1 MQQKDDEEPIGDEP
15 RSEVRLFNWRFIMI
29 HWSFMKFQW
38 RFGSTSLLSMFRQAC
53 DRGSAHWPGQGF
65 TALPLYCH
73 WVNSSSLLLP
83 SGTRWVEHGQEEETG
98 QGQAAQESMTWHF
111 DGMLFVSSQWDKA
124 CALMPWSRKRRSSRK
139 IKRRKSR
146 KMKRRQRRQHS
157 GATYV
162 INASIKV
169 VYYTYTCRVIYDIRS
184 EQDSLCRS
192 AKTGCSKR
200 NLRSTRNRTMRG
212 SGSRDRSGA
221 KSYSCA
227 WCRHSK
233 QSQDQEKEGSIYI
246 ATKCWCVCECVF
258 SMKSCLLQP
267 FPFIAVFPN
276 HPSLKWK
283 WLLTLFW

>member
-157 GATYV
+157 GATYI

-169 VYYTYTCRVIYDIRS
+169 VYYILTHVESYMIFGQNKTVCAGAPRPVAQRGTWEAKETEQWEARAVGTGQVRSHTVVLGVAIPSRVKIR
-184 EQDSLCRS
+184 
-192 AKTGCSKR
+192 KR
-200 NLRSTRNRTMRG
+200 K
-212 SGSRDRSGA
+212 A
-221 KSYSCA
+221 PFA
-227 WCRHSK
+227 
-233 QSQDQEKEGSIYI
+233 SQPNAD
-246 ATKCWCVCECVF
+246 V
-258 SMKSCLLQP
+258 MLMCLWMCFL
-267 FPFIAVFPN
+267 N
-276 HPSLKWK
+276 
-283 WLLTLFW
+283 